1 MTVDK
6 DKIIGHKHK
15 EYESQPIKS
24 FQEYYKNIT
33 QEDQRMAMTSNDTIT
48 DMTCNLQNSI
58 NIRDCKDEKQQVVV
72 AKEVKINIK
81 GKQQIPSK
89 HDILKSSTVGKP
101 SPDHSFTSEA
111 CFEHIIIFLL
121 KSEYLNEEDHRTILA
136 SHPLIL
142 HLNKMLHWSKDIHF
156 LDLKII

>member
-6 DKIIGHKHK
+6 DKIIGHKSI

-89 HDILKSSTVGKP
+89 HDILK
-101 SPDHSFTSEA
+101 
-111 CFEHIIIFLL
+111 
-121 KSEYLNEEDHRTILA
+121 
-136 SHPLIL
+136 
-142 HLNKMLHWSKDIHF
+142 
-156 LDLKII
+156 